1 MRPRSTTRSFH
12 VGLMMRV
19 SSVPFFRKAPFI
31 RILPCFITGIIIQY
45 YFPHAVF
52 LPAIVLLVSLLVLM
66 IHAFTSVRLKF
77 RFRKLTATLLYTCLF
92 CLGSL
97 LTRERNISYQKD
109 WIGKYTTEKQPLLL
123 QFSTQPIERDK
134 TWKIE
139 ANIIAFQ
146 DEKTWKKVSGKI
158 WVYVDKHTKGL
169 QKGQWIIT
177 KNTLQPIAQMQNP
190 GSFDYTAYCARQG
203 IYHSL
208 YLTEKDFY
216 VVQQPKAAK
225 HILDRA
231 QEYVR
236 GIFHQYI
243 RGQQEKAIA
252 EALVIG
258 YKYDLNDDLLQAY
271 SNTGVV
277 HVIAISG
284 MHLGLIY
291 GILLF
296 FTKLLQRN
304 VISRWIRALLILLL
318 IWTFTLL
325 TGAGPSVLR
334 AAVIF
339 SLMLLGELL
348 LRKNNSYNTLAA
360 SAFLLLLVNPFYLW
374 DIGFQLSY
382 LAVLSI
388 VWISGPLYRSV
399 YIPFR
404 PFRYLWQLMAV
415 TISAQV
421 LTMPIILYH
430 FHQFPN
436 LFLITNLL
444 IVPLSG
450 LVLYGCIVLLAISPF
465 HAAAIITG
473 DIIEKILKVMN
484 QLILFFD
491 QLNFA
496 VTNHINLHF
505 FQVVLYYVLVA
516 AIGYRIVYKKPTYTI
531 IGIASGLIILGF
543 HSYRQ
548 INIRNTKRLVVYQ
561 MRGQTI
567 TDIGSGGTYYS
578 WTSGNLDKKAEKFL
592 MASRTQLGLIQ
603 RMGVLST
610 KEYPVVHINH
620 RSLVFVDKVPS
631 HGYFPADIVVIQK
644 GSFLNMSDLHRVFN
658 AHLYIFDGNNPL
670 WKIRKWKKE
679 ADSLHLRHHSV
690 PEQGAFV
697 MEY

>member
-1 MRPRSTTRSFH
+1 
-12 VGLMMRV
+12 MRV
-19 SSVPFFRKAPFI
+19 SSVPFFRKVPFI
-31 RILPCFITGIIIQY
+31 RILPCFIAGILIQY

-52 LPAIVLLVSLLVLM
+52 LPAVVLLISLLLLM
-66 IHAFTSVRLKF
+66 IHAFISVRIKF
-77 RFRKLTATLLYTCLF
+77 RFRRLTATLLYTCLF
-92 CLGSL
+92 CLGTL
-97 LTRERNISYQKD
+97 ITRQKNVSYQKD
-109 WIGKYTTEKQPLLL
+109 WIGKYATEAKPILLR
-123 QFSTQPIERDK
+123 FSSQPIERDK

-139 ANIIAFQ
+139 ADILAYQ
-146 DEKTWKKVSGKI
+146 DQQEWKKASGRI
-158 WVYVDKHTKGL
+158 LLYVDKRIKGL
-169 QKGQWIIT
+169 EKDQQIIT
-177 KNTLQPIAQMQNP
+177 EKFLQPIAQMQNP
-190 GSFDYTAYCARQG
+190 GSFDYAAYCARQG

-216 VVQQPKAAK
+216 VVQQPKEAK

-236 GIFHQYI
+236 SIFHQYI

-296 FTKLLQRN
+296 FTKRLQRN
-304 VISRWIRALLILLL
+304 AISRWIRALSILLL

-325 TGAGPSVLR
+325 TGAGPSVSR

-339 SLMLLGELL
+339 SLILFGELL
-348 LRKNNSYNTLAA
+348 VRKNNTYNTLAA

-382 LAVLSI
+382 LAVLGI
-388 VWISGPLYRSV
+388 VGISEPLYRSL
-399 YIPFR
+399 YISFR

-421 LTMPIILYH
+421 FTMPIILYH

-436 LFLITNLL
+436 LFLITNLF

-450 LVLYGCIVLLAISPF
+450 LVLYGCIVLLTISPF
-465 HAAAIITG
+465 HALAVIVGNMI
-473 DIIEKILKVMN
+473 DKILRLMN
-484 QLILFFD
+484 QMILFFD
-491 QLNFA
+491 QLSFA
-496 VTNHINLHF
+496 VTNHIDLHVI
-505 FQVVLYYVLVA
+505 QVVLYYVIVI
-516 AIGYRIVYKKPTYTI
+516 AIGYRIVYKQPKYTI
-531 IGIASGLIILGF
+531 IAITSGFIILGF
-543 HSYRQ
+543 HTVRQ
-548 INIRNTKRLVVYQ
+548 INIRNTGRLIVYQ
-561 MRGQTI
+561 MRGQTM
-567 TDIGSGGTYYS
+567 TDISSGGAYYS
-578 WTSGNLDKKAEKFL
+578 WTDDNPDKKAEKFL
-592 MASRTQLGLIQ
+592 TASRTQLGLVQCI
-603 RMGVLST
+603 GTLST
-610 KEYPVVHINH
+610 KEYPVVRINQH
-620 RSLVFVDKVPS
+620 SLVFTDKAPI
-631 HGYFPADIVVIQK
+631 HGSFPVDIVVVQK

-658 AHLYIFDGNNPL
+658 ARLYIFDGNNAL

>member
-1 MRPRSTTRSFH
+1 
-12 VGLMMRV
+12 MRV
-19 SSVPFFRKAPFI
+19 SSVPFFRKVHFI
-31 RILPCFITGIIIQY
+31 RILPCFIAGILIQY
-45 YFPHAVF
+45 YFPHAGF
-52 LPAIVLLVSLLVLM
+52 LPAVVLLISLLLLM
-66 IHAFTSVRLKF
+66 IHAFISVRSKF
-77 RFRKLTATLLYTCLF
+77 RFRRLTATLLYTSLF
-92 CLGSL
+92 CIGSL

-109 WIGKYTTEKQPLLL
+109 WIGKYATEAKSILLH
-123 QFSTQPIERDK
+123 FSSQPIERDK

-139 ANIIAFQ
+139 ANILAFQ
-146 DEKTWKKVSGKI
+146 DQQGWKKTSGRI
-158 WVYVDKHTKGL
+158 LLYIDKRTNGL
-169 QKGQWIIT
+169 QKDQQIIT
-177 KNTLQPIAQMQNP
+177 EKSLQPITQMQNP
-190 GSFDYTAYCARQG
+190 GSFDYAAYCARQG

-208 YLTEKDFY
+208 YLTAKDFY
-216 VVQQPKAAK
+216 VVQQPKESK
-225 HILDRA
+225 NRLDRA

-236 GIFHQYI
+236 TIFHLYI
-243 RGQQEKAIA
+243 RGHQEKAIA

-258 YKYDLNDDLLQAY
+258 YKYDLDDDLLQAY

-304 VISRWIRALLILLL
+304 TIARWVRALCILLL

-348 LRKNNSYNTLAA
+348 VRKNNTYNTLAA

-399 YIPFR
+399 FISFR

-444 IVPLSG
+444 VVPLSG
-450 LVLYGCIVLLAISPF
+450 LVLYGCIVLLAISPL
-465 HAAAIITG
+465 HSVAMIAG
-473 DIIEKILKVMN
+473 NMIEKILRLMN
-484 QLILFFD
+484 QMILFFD

-496 VTNHINLHF
+496 VTDHIDLHF
-505 FQVVLYYVLVA
+505 VQVILYYVMVI
-516 AIGYRIVYKKPTYTI
+516 AIGCRIVYKQPKYTI
-531 IGIASGLIILGF
+531 IAIASSLTIIGF
-543 HSYRQ
+543 HTDRQ
-548 INIRNTKRLVVYQ
+548 INIRNTRRLIVYQ
-561 MRGQTI
+561 MRGQTM
-567 TDIGSGGTYYS
+567 TDIGSGGAYYS
-578 WTSGNLDKKAEKFL
+578 WTSDNPDKNAEKFL
-592 MASRTQLGLIQ
+592 TASRTQLGLVQ
-603 RMGVLST
+603 RMGILST
-610 KEYPVVHINH
+610 KEYPVVRMRKH
-620 RSLVFVDKVPS
+620 SLVFTDKAPI
-631 HGYFPADIVVIQK
+631 HGSFPVDIVVVQK

-658 AHLYIFDGNNPL
+658 ARLYIFDGNNAL

-690 PEQGAFV
+690 PELGAFV

>member
-1 MRPRSTTRSFH
+1 
-12 VGLMMRV
+12 MRV
-19 SSVPFFRKAPFI
+19 LSIPLYRKIPFI
-31 RILPCFITGIIIQY
+31 RILPCFIAGILIQY
-45 YFPHAVF
+45 YFPHAAF
-52 LPAIVLLVSLLVLM
+52 LPAVVLLISLLLLM
-66 IHAFTSVRLKF
+66 IHAFISIRSKF
-77 RFRKLTATLLYTCLF
+77 RFRKLTATLLYTSLF
-92 CLGSL
+92 CIGSL

-109 WIGKYTTEKQPLLL
+109 WIGKYTTEAKSILL
-123 QFSTQPIERDK
+123 QFSSQPIERDK

-139 ANIIAFQ
+139 ANILAFQ
-146 DEKTWKKVSGKI
+146 DQQGWKKASGRI
-158 WVYVDKHTKGL
+158 LLYIDKRTKGL
-169 QKGQWIIT
+169 EKDQQIIT
-177 KNTLQPIAQMQNP
+177 EKSLQPITQMQNP
-190 GSFDYTAYCARQG
+190 GSFDYAAYCARQG

-208 YLTEKDFY
+208 YLTAKDFY
-216 VVQQPKAAK
+216 VAQQPKEAK

-243 RGQQEKAIA
+243 RGQQEQSIA

-258 YKYDLNDDLLQAY
+258 YKYDLDDDLLQAY

-296 FTKLLQRN
+296 LTKLLQRN
-304 VISRWIRALLILLL
+304 AISRWIRALLILLL
-318 IWTFTLL
+318 IWSFTLL

-339 SLMLLGELL
+339 SLMLLGESL
-348 LRKNNSYNTLAA
+348 LRKNNTYNTLAA

-388 VWISGPLYRSV
+388 VWISGPLYQSV
-399 YIPFR
+399 YISFR

-421 LTMPIILYH
+421 LTTPIILYH

-450 LVLYGCIVLLAISPF
+450 LVLYGCIVLLVVSPF
-465 HAAAIITG
+465 HAVAMIAG
-473 DIIEKILKVMN
+473 NIIENILRVMN
-484 QLILFFD
+484 QMILFFD
-491 QLNFA
+491 QLNFT
-496 VTNHINLHF
+496 VTNHIELHF
-505 FQVVLYYVLVA
+505 IQVVLYYVMVIT
-516 AIGYRIVYKKPTYTI
+516 IGCRIIYKKPIYTI
-531 IGIASGLIILGF
+531 IGGVSGLVIVGF
-543 HSYRQ
+543 HSNRQ
-548 INIRNTKRLVVYQ
+548 ITIRNTGRLVIYQ
-561 MRGQTI
+561 SRGQTM
-567 TDIGSGGTYYS
+567 TDIGSGGAYYS
-578 WTSGNLDKKAEKFL
+578 WTSDHPDKKAEKFL
-592 MASRTQLGLIQ
+592 MSSRTQLGLVQ
-603 RMGVLST
+603 RMGILST
-610 KEYPVVHINH
+610 KEYPVVRIKQH
-620 RSLVFVDKVPS
+620 RLVFTDKAPI
-631 HGYFPADIVVIQK
+631 HGSFPVDIVVVQQ

-658 AHLYIFDGNNPL
+658 ARQYIFDGNNAL

>member
-1 MRPRSTTRSFH
+1 
-12 VGLMMRV
+12 MRV

-31 RILPCFITGIIIQY
+31 RILPCFIAGILIQY
-45 YFPHAVF
+45 YFPHNIL
-52 LPAIVLLVSLLVLM
+52 LPTTILLIALLLLIV
-66 IHAFTSVRLKF
+66 HAFISAKLKF

-92 CLGSL
+92 CLGTI
-97 LTRERNISYQKD
+97 LTRERNIYYQKD
-109 WIGKYTTEKQPLLL
+109 WIGKYTAETKPMLLR
-123 QFSTQPIERDK
+123 FSTQPIERDK

-139 ANIIAFQ
+139 AGIFAFQ
-146 DEKTWKKVSGKI
+146 DQKTWKKVSGKI
-158 WVYVDKHTKGL
+158 LVYVDKHTQGL
-169 QKGQWIIT
+169 QKDQWINT
-177 KNTLQPIAQMQNP
+177 KKTLQPIAQIQNP
-190 GSFDYTAYCARQG
+190 GSFDYAAYCARQG

-208 YLTEKDFY
+208 YLQEKDFY
-216 VVQQPKAAK
+216 IVEQSKQGKNILVQ
-225 HILDRA
+225 A

-236 GIFHQYI
+236 TVFDQYI
-243 RGQQEKAIA
+243 PEEQEKAIA

-318 IWTFTLL
+318 IWAFTLL

-348 LRKNNSYNTLAA
+348 LRRNNTYNTLAA

-399 YIPFR
+399 YISFR
-404 PFRYLWQLMAV
+404 PLRYLWQLMAV

-465 HAAAIITG
+465 HAAAMMVG
-473 DIIEKILKVMN
+473 DIIEKILRLMN

-496 VTNHINLHF
+496 VTNHINLHCI
-505 FQVVLYYVLVA
+505 QVVLYYLMVI
-516 AIGYRIVYKKPTYTI
+516 AIGGRIVYKQPKYTI
-531 IGIASGLIILGF
+531 IAIASGVIIIGF
-543 HSYRQ
+543 HTNRQ
-548 INIRNTKRLVVYQ
+548 INIRTTGHLIVYQ
-561 MRGQTI
+561 MRGQTMA
-567 TDIGSGGTYYS
+567 DIGSGGMYYS
-578 WTSGNLDKKAEKFL
+578 WTSDNPNKKAEKFL
-592 MASRTQLGLIQ
+592 TASRTQLGLVQ
-603 RMGVLST
+603 RKGTLST
-610 KEYPVVHINH
+610 KKYPVVRINQH
-620 RSLVFVDKVPS
+620 SLVFTDKAPI
-631 HGYFPADIVVIQK
+631 HGSFPADIVVVQK
-644 GSFLNMSDLHRVFN
+644 GSFLNMSDLHRFFN
-658 AHLYIFDGNNPL
+658 ARLYIFDGNNPL

>member
-1 MRPRSTTRSFH
+1 
-12 VGLMMRV
+12 MMRV
-19 SSVPFFRKAPFI
+19 SSVPLYRKIPFI
-31 RILPCFITGIIIQY
+31 RILPCFIAGILIQY

-52 LPAIVLLVSLLVLM
+52 LPAVVLLISLLLLV
-66 IHAFTSVRLKF
+66 IHAFISVRSKF
-77 RFRKLTATLLYTCLF
+77 RFRKLTATLLYTSLF
-92 CLGSL
+92 CIGSL
-97 LTRERNISYQKD
+97 LVRERNISYQKD
-109 WIGKYTTEKQPLLL
+109 WIGNYATEAKPVLL
-123 QFSTQPIERDK
+123 QLSTQPIERDK

-139 ANIIAFQ
+139 ADILAFQ
-146 DEKTWKKVSGKI
+146 DQQGWKKASGRILLYIEKRA
-158 WVYVDKHTKGL
+158 KGL
-169 QKGQWIIT
+169 QKDQQIIT
-177 KNTLQPIAQMQNP
+177 EKSLQPIAQMQNP
-190 GSFDYTAYCARQG
+190 GSFDYAAYCARQG

-216 VVQQPKAAK
+216 VVQQPKEAK
-225 HILDRA
+225 HLLDRA
-231 QEYVR
+231 QEYIR

-243 RGQQEKAIA
+243 RGQQEQAIA

-258 YKYDLNDDLLQAY
+258 YKYDLDDDLLQAY

-296 FTKLLQRN
+296 LTKLLQRN
-304 VISRWIRALLILLL
+304 AISRWIRALLILLL
-318 IWTFTLL
+318 IWSFTLL

-348 LRKNNSYNTLAA
+348 VRKNNTYNTLAA

-399 YIPFR
+399 YISFR
-404 PFRYLWQLMAV
+404 PLRYLWQLMAV

-421 LTMPIILYH
+421 LTTPVILYH

-450 LVLYGCIVLLAISPF
+450 LVLYGCIVLLAVSPL
-465 HAAAIITG
+465 HAVALIAG
-473 DIIEKILKVMN
+473 HMIEKTLRVMN
-484 QLILFFD
+484 QIILFFD

-496 VTNHINLHF
+496 VTNHIELHF
-505 FQVVLYYVLVA
+505 IQVVLYYVMA
-516 AIGYRIVYKKPTYTI
+516 IAIGCRIIYKKPLYTI
-531 IGIASGLIILGF
+531 MGVVSGLVIVGF
-543 HSYRQ
+543 HSNRQ
-548 INIRNTKRLVVYQ
+548 ITIRNTGRLVIYQ
-561 MRGQTI
+561 TRGQTM
-567 TDIGSGGTYYS
+567 TDIGSGGAYYS
-578 WTSGNLDKKAEKFL
+578 WTSDNPDKTAEKFL
-592 MASRTQLGLIQ
+592 ASSRTQLGFVQSLG
-603 RMGVLST
+603 RLST
-610 KEYPVVHINH
+610 KEYPVVQIND
-620 RSLVFVDKVPS
+620 RTLVFTDKAPK
-631 HGYFPADIVVIQK
+631 HGFFPVDIVVVQK
-644 GSFLNMSDLHRVFN
+644 GAFVNMSDLHRVFN
-658 AHLYIFDGNNPL
+658 ARQYIFDGNNAL

-690 PEQGAFV
+690 PDQGAFV

>member
-1 MRPRSTTRSFH
+1 
-12 VGLMMRV
+12 MMRV
-19 SSVPFFRKAPFI
+19 SSVPFFRKVPFI
-31 RILPCFITGIIIQY
+31 RILPCFIAGILIQY

-52 LPAIVLLVSLLVLM
+52 LPAIVLLISLLLLM
-66 IHAFTSVRLKF
+66 IHAFIPVRSKF
-77 RFRKLTATLLYTCLF
+77 RFRRLTATLLYTSLF
-92 CLGSL
+92 CIGSL

-109 WIGKYTTEKQPLLL
+109 WIGKYATEAKSILL
-123 QFSTQPIERDK
+123 QFSSQPIERDK

-139 ANIIAFQ
+139 ANILAFQ
-146 DEKTWKKVSGKI
+146 DQQGWKKASGRI
-158 WVYVDKHTKGL
+158 LLYIDKRTNGL
-169 QKGQWIIT
+169 QKDQQIIT
-177 KNTLQPIAQMQNP
+177 EKSLQPITQMQNP
-190 GSFDYTAYCARQG
+190 GSFDYAAYCARQG

-208 YLTEKDFY
+208 YLTAKDFY
-216 VVQQPKAAK
+216 VVQQPKESK

-236 GIFHQYI
+236 VIFHQYI

-258 YKYDLNDDLLQAY
+258 YKYDLDDDLLQAY

-304 VISRWIRALLILLL
+304 TISRWVRALCILLL

-348 LRKNNSYNTLAA
+348 VRKNNTYNTLAA

-388 VWISGPLYRSV
+388 VGISGPLYRSV

-465 HAAAIITG
+465 HAVAMITG
-473 DIIEKILKVMN
+473 NMIEKILRAMN

-496 VTNHINLHF
+496 VTNHIDLHF
-505 FQVVLYYVLVA
+505 VQVVLYYVTVI
-516 AIGYRIVYKKPTYTI
+516 AIGCRIVYKKPKYTI
-531 IGIASGLIILGF
+531 IGVASGLITIGF
-543 HSYRQ
+543 HTDRQ
-548 INIRNTKRLVVYQ
+548 INIRNNGRLVIYQ
-561 MRGQTI
+561 MPGQTM
-567 TDIGSGGTYYS
+567 TDIGSGGSYYS
-578 WTSGNLDKKAEKFL
+578 WTSNHPDKKAEKYL
-592 MASRTQLGLIQ
+592 AASRTRLGLVQ
-603 RMGVLST
+603 PMGTLST
-610 KEYPVVHINH
+610 KKYPVVRINQH
-620 RSLVFVDKVPS
+620 SLVFTDKAPI
-631 HGYFPADIVVIQK
+631 HLTFPVDIVVVQK

-658 AHLYIFDGNNPL
+658 ARLYIFDGNNAL